1 VVANGDVCTVADI
14 ERIKYLTGCEAVMIC
29 RATVDNPWIFARL
42 DRLQVPAALVRSTMV
57 RHLKKKLAFYGLGL
71 GLLRFRKHASRY
83 LAPAGLERDLRR
95 RLLTTDSLAEFQD
108 IFHSL
113 III

>member
-1 VVANGDVCTVADI
+1 VQPSTIRGFSPGWIAS
-14 ERIKYLTGCEAVMIC
+14 RC
-29 RATVDNPWIFARL
+29 RPRWCGVPWYATW
-42 DRLQVPAALVRSTMV
+42 
-57 RHLKKKLAFYGLGL
+57 KKKLAFYGLGL